1 MKAIIKNA
9 MVIAVLATTSFSA
22 ENLYV
27 VNTLG
32 ESLSKIDMT
41 TGVVTNNILSLGSDI
56 GSAPNQIVLR
66 DTIGYVVCSGTD
78 EIQIVRFPSQA
89 SDGFIATG
97 AGSNPFWLSVYD
109 SSLGIVSLMTEN
121 KIGFIDLNTRTLV
134 RKDSIGLSPAG
145 IEIVGH
151 MACVAISAFD
161 FGTFTY
167 GQGQLAVF
175 DIKGDS
181 MKGWVNVGV
190 NPQYVIGRGRYAY
203 VICTGDYFSAFGE
216 IYVVDVNAL
225 SVVVVDTIAIGGTP
239 GPAEAYFT
247 ALGPNRAA
255 IAAGGWVTNGHAYT
269 IDMVANTVIDGPGNP
284 ILTGMGCSA
293 VSWRRNGNLMAAA
306 FGPDQ
311 VTNTSTSANYTV
323 GDGPI
328 DMEFQVIPGDVNG
341 DFKVNI
347 VDITDFAQ
355 GIFGDQFL
363 ALYPRWVADVNAD
376 GKINIVDITR
386 MVAYMFQGGARP
398 KMGWTWY
405 NY

>member
-1 MKAIIKNA
+1 MKTILTSFATVILLTLNA
-9 MVIAVLATTSFSA
+9 FSA

-32 ESLSKIDMT
+32 ESLSKIDLT
-41 TGVVTNNILSLGSDI
+41 TGAVTNNILTLGSDI
-56 GSAPNQIVLR
+56 GSAPNQIVMR

-78 EIQIVRFPSQA
+78 EIHIVRFPSQISA
-89 SDGFIATG
+89 GFIPTG
-97 AGSNPFWLSVYD
+97 AGSNPFWMSCYD
-109 SSLGIVSLMTEN
+109 SSLAVVSLMTEN
-121 KIGFIDLNTRTLV
+121 KIGFIDLNSRTII

-145 IEIVGH
+145 VEIVNH

-181 MKGWVNVGV
+181 IKGWVNVGV
-190 NPQYVIGRGRYAY
+190 NPQYVVGRSNFAY
-203 VICTGDYFSAFGE
+203 VICTGDYGSVAGE
-216 IYVVDVNAL
+216 IHIVDVNTL
-225 SVVVVDTIAIGGTP
+225 SVVDTIPIGGSP
-239 GPAEAYFT
+239 GPAEARFT
-247 ALGPNRAA
+247 GLGPNTAA
-255 IAAGGWVTNGHAYT
+255 IAAGGWVADGHAYQ
-269 IDMVANTVIDGPGNP
+269 IDMVANTVLNGPANP

-293 VSWRRNGNLMAAA
+293 VAWRRNGNLMAAS

-311 VTNTSTSANYTV
+311 VSNTTTSTNYTV

-328 DMEFQVIPGDVNG
+328 DMEFQILPGDVNG
-341 DFKVNI
+341 DFKLNI
-347 VDITDFAQ
+347 SDITFYVN
-355 GIFGDQFL
+355 GLFVGDQFL
-363 ALYPRWVADVNAD
+363 ALYPRWVADVSAD

-386 MVAYMFQGGARP
+386 LVAYLFQSGARP
-398 KMGWTWY
+398 RMGWTWH